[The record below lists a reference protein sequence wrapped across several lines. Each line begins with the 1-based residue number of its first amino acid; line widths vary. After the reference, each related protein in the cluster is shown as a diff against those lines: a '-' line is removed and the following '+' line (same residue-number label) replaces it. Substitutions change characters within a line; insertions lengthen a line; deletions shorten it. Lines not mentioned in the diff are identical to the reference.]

1 MSQIRE
7 AERLRAQ
14 AARCRQLAVE
24 ATNRHIADT
33 LIGLASKSLEK
44 AADLE
49 QRAFDRQQRRPNE

>member
-1 MSQIRE
+1 MSELAE

-24 ATNRHIADT
+24 NKSSRIADV
-33 LIGLASKSLEK
+33 LIGLAATSLEK

-49 QRAFDRQQRRPNE
+49 QRAFERQQKLHDE